1 MKKHFS
7 LYNTGWIIVL
17 FETIMCAVCT
27 LSLLMVNG
35 TDAIGAD
42 HISLF
47 LLVAITIASIILMKA
62 RKAMLSKTVLWM
74 AVLPLLFV
82 GYEVLATFLIPY
94 SGQSLSGAAGHLA
107 TNRPAGLPTLAY
119 WLIY

>member
-7 LYNTGWIIVL
+7 LYYTGWLIVM
-17 FETIMCAVCT
+17 FETVMCAVCT
-27 LSLLMVNG
+27 LSVLMVNG
-35 TDAIGAD
+35 ADAIGAD

-47 LLVAITIASIILMKA
+47 LLVAITIASLILMKA
-62 RKAMLSKTVLWM
+62 RKAVLHKAVLWM

-82 GYEVLATFLIPY
+82 GYEVMATFLMPY
-94 SGQSLSGAAGHLA
+94 GAQSLSATAGQGITHM
-107 TNRPAGLPTLAY
+107 PSGPPTLAY